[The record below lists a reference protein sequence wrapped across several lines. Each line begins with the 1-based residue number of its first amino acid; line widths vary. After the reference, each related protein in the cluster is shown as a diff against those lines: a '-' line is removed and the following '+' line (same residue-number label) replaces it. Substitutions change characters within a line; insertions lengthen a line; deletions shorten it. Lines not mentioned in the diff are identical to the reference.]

1 MKLILNDFDNVEE
14 QGKWFELPENPEY
27 KLKIKPITQTDLR
40 KSRSD
45 YTSIKFDKKTHQ
57 KIEVE
62 DPEKK
67 REVTESL
74 VLDCVL
80 DWEGVKEKNEKGKI
94 VKATFARDK
103 FKKLLDRNANWKLYV
118 AYNEE
123 DNENEAVTFSGWFM
137 KIALDPENFV
147 EDDTEN
153 LLTT

>member
-27 KLKIKPITQTDLR
+27 KFKIKPITQTDLR